1 LDVLGIRRGLELLRG
16 EHGFVASSG

>member
-16 EHGFVASSG
+16 EHSFVASSG